1 MTELGL
7 ISEEQLATVLE
18 VQQRSKRPLG
28 QIIVELGF
36 ASGAAVAHALAMQSG
51 GALKTEYGFAL
62 GLHPEHG
69 DPDADETRAGLPKLR
84 LAATAVVPARA
95 DDAPTDEPQ
104 TDDGAGVE
112 AAEERV
118 TLALPPAASEP
129 EPVEQDEHEQQLA
142 EIEVSEDT
150 ALADPLEVARESEET
165 TVAEP
170 VEVVPEVEEVP
181 VAEPEAVLDE
191 YGASADRPLVAEP
204 DPEELDQQRTEL
216 EELAR
221 LREEHEQARS
231 ELERL
236 QATLAETQMEREQ
249 ERVRLRDEHEHAAA
263 ELERLRVTLAEAQT
277 SAAEL
282 ERRLDEEQERHAAE
296 RGDLTA
302 QRDGLQEELG
312 STLERLADVGT
323 AAKERDRLRAEAQR
337 FETTLAETQANAAG
351 ERKRLR
357 GELERL
363 EGAAAETQAAHE
375 QELARLREEHEH
387 ARIELERLQTTLT
400 DAQTAASEQERRLAE
415 DEERHAAERDELSAQ
430 RDGLQEELGATLDR
444 LSAIG
449 PAAEE
454 RDQLRGEV
462 EELRATGAE
471 AHEAFA
477 AELRRIAEERDS
489 LTAELEEAR
498 EMLRQA
504 ERVRESQIALVAER
518 DRALAEL
525 ERLETVATEAQEAA
539 SEQNRLLAEE
549 QDRRHAERE
558 SLVAQRTLLEEELG
572 DAIEQLAAAAS
583 AADAREQQ
591 LRLAAER
598 LRDVLDDAQTAASE
612 GVQRLDV
619 VRRLAAELMSTGEE
633 LPEDHEPQTADSP
646 SDPVAEPEADQ
657 PETENVADES
667 EPAPSDTEQEPLD
680 YSLFVPGP
688 NGYELVPQTG
698 VAPQAGET
706 DELVLPDR
714 EEPVLFEVVR
724 SGRTLPGGDMCVY
737 LAQV

>member
-1 MTELGL
+1 MPQRQLGELMTELGL

-62 GLHPEHG
+62 GVHPEHG
-69 DPDADETRAGLPKLR
+69 DRDADEMGAGLPKLR
-84 LAATAVVPARA
+84 LAATAVVPERA
-95 DDAPTDEPQ
+95 DEAPMDEPQ
-104 TDDGAGVE
+104 TDDGADVD
-112 AAEERV
+112 AAGERV
-118 TLALPPAASEP
+118 TLALPPAAREP
-129 EPVEQDEHEQQLA
+129 EPVEHDAQDQQFA
-142 EIEVSEDT
+142 EIEAAEDT
-150 ALADPLEVARESEET
+150 TMADPPEVAAESEET

-170 VEVVPEVEEVP
+170 VEVVPEVEEVR
-181 VAEPEAVLDE
+181 A
-191 YGASADRPLVAEP
+191 AEP
-204 DPEELDQQRTEL
+204 DSVELEQQRAEV
-216 EELAR
+216 
-221 LREEHEQARS
+221 
-231 ELERL
+231 ERL
-236 QATLAETQMEREQ
+236 EAALAETRTAHEQ
-249 ERVRLRDEHEHAAA
+249 ELARLRDEHEHATA
-263 ELERLRVTLAEAQT
+263 ELARLGVKLSEAQT

-282 ERRLDEEQERHAAE
+282 ERRLDEERERHAAE

-312 STLERLADVGT
+312 FTLERLADLGT
-323 AAKERDRLRAEAQR
+323 AAEERDRLRAEAER
-337 FETTLAETQANAAG
+337 FENTLAETQATAAG
-351 ERKRLR
+351 EHERLR

-363 EGAAAETQAAHE
+363 EGAAADAQAAHE
-375 QELARLREEHEH
+375 QELAGLREEHDH
-387 ARIELERLQTTLT
+387 ARAELERLQTRLAE
-400 DAQTAASEQERRLAE
+400 AQTAAAEHERRLA
-415 DEERHAAERDELSAQ
+415 DEQEQRAAERDELNAH
-430 RDGLQEELGATLDR
+430 REGLQEELGATLDR
-444 LSAIG
+444 LAAIG

-462 EELRATGAE
+462 EELRAAGAE
-471 AHEAFA
+471 TQEACA
-477 AELRRIAEERDS
+477 AEVRRMVEERDNV
-489 LTAELEEAR
+489 TVELEEAR

-525 ERLETVATEAQEAA
+525 ERLEAVATEAQEAA

-549 QDRRHAERE
+549 QDRRYAERE

-591 LRLAAER
+591 LHLAAER
-598 LRDVLDDAQTAASE
+598 VRDVLDDAQTAASE
-612 GVQRLDV
+612 GVQRLEA
-619 VRRLAAELMSTGEE
+619 VRRLAAELTSTGEE
-633 LPEDHEPQTADSP
+633 LPEEDEPETPDSP
-646 SDPVAEPEADQ
+646 SDPTAETEADQ
-657 PETENVADES
+657 QETEDAVDEGDPAPPDTEPETLE
-667 EPAPSDTEQEPLD
+667 

-698 VAPQAGET
+698 VPPQAGET
-706 DELVLPDR
+706 VELVFPDR
-714 EEPVLFEVVR
+714 DEPAVFEVVR
-724 SGRTLPGGDMCVY
+724 SGRTLPGGDVCVY